1 MNMRSLLL
9 APLFRSILSLPGV
22 GPKVAPII
30 SRLTGGEHVLDM
42 LYHMPVDMVDRRYCP
57 KISTAENGKI
67 CTLEV
72 EVVKHIPNPRRSAP
86 YRIECIDETG
96 KVVLIFFHARKPW
109 LEAQFPLNE
118 TILVTGKLDRNY
130 GHAVADTAER
140 NYRIPQ
146 MAHPERLDTSDESAV
161 EWTEPIYPMTQGL
174 SPKTFRKAMLKA
186 FEGVPKLPEWLPDDI
201 LKRHKWKGWGE
212 SLKDVH
218 HPESFRDIDAL
229 GALRMRLAFDEL
241 LAQQLALRMVRNAM
255 KRPVGQSYTPK
266 GDLRARVLEAFPYSL
281 TGAQKRALQ
290 EIDAD
295 MVSAQKMLRL
305 LQGDVGSG
313 KTIVALAAACNV
325 IECGAQA
332 AIMAPTEILARQH
345 YESIVPLAKAAGI
358 SCAILTGRDKG
369 KAREG
374 ILRRIDG
381 TDIEGQADLIIGT
394 HALFQNDV
402 QYNNLGLVVIDEQ
415 HRFGVQQ
422 RLMLS
427 EKGVNTDVLVMTA
440 TPIPRSLSLTV
451 YGDMDS
457 SRLDE
462 KPAGRKPIDTRLISL
477 ERLGNVIDGLQ
488 RKSEEGERAYWV
500 CPLIEE
506 SEKLDLAAAEDRY
519 LLLQQFFGDRV
530 GLVHGKMKPADK
542 DAVMARFVAGEL
554 DVLIATTVIEV
565 GVNVPEATVMV
576 IEHAERFGLSQLH
589 QLRGRVG
596 RGDKPSSCLLLYS
609 EKLGQVAKERLSI
622 MRETEDGFVI
632 SEKDLDIRGAGDMLG
647 TAQSGL
653 PRYKCADL
661 DHHGD
666 LLYEAR
672 QYADYIL
679 AQDPTLKGK
688 KGEALRILLYLFE
701 KDKAISY
708 LRSG

>member
-1 MNMRSLLL
+1 
-9 APLFRSILSLPGV
+9 
-22 GPKVAPII
+22 
-30 SRLTGGEHVLDM
+30 
-42 LYHMPVDMVDRRYCP
+42 
-57 KISTAENGKI
+57 
-67 CTLEV
+67 
-72 EVVKHIPNPRRSAP
+72 
-86 YRIECIDETG
+86 
-96 KVVLIFFHARKPW
+96 
-109 LEAQFPLNE
+109 
-118 TILVTGKLDRNY
+118 
-130 GHAVADTAER
+130 
-140 NYRIPQ
+140 
-146 MAHPERLDTSDESAV
+146 
-161 EWTEPIYPMTQGL
+161 
-174 SPKTFRKAMLKA
+174 
-186 FEGVPKLPEWLPDDI
+186 
-201 LKRHKWKGWGE
+201 
-212 SLKDVH
+212 
-218 HPESFRDIDAL
+218 
-229 GALRMRLAFDEL
+229 
-241 LAQQLALRMVRNAM
+241 
-255 KRPVGQSYTPK
+255 
-266 GDLRARVLEAFPYSL
+266 VLEAFPYPL
-281 TGAQKRALQ
+281 TGAQSRALV
-290 EIDAD
+290 EIDND
-295 MVSAQKMLRL
+295 MASEQKMLRL

-313 KTIVALAAACNV
+313 KTIVALAASCNA

-345 YESIVPLAKAAGI
+345 YESIAPLAEAAGI

-369 KAREG
+369 KARDG
-374 ILRRIDG
+374 ILRRIAGEDM
-381 TDIEGQADLIIGT
+381 ESNADLIIGT
-394 HALFQNDV
+394 HALFQADV
-402 QYNNLGLVVIDEQ
+402 HYKNLGLVVIDEQ

-477 ERLGNVIDGLQ
+477 ERLGNVIDGLK
-488 RKSEEGERAYWV
+488 RKAEDGERAYWV
-500 CPLIEE
+500 CPLVEE
-506 SEKLDLAAAEDRY
+506 SEKLDLAAAEERY
-519 LLLQQFFGDRV
+519 ILLQQFFGERV
-530 GLVHGKMKPADK
+530 GLVHGKMKPAEK
-542 DAVMARFVAGEL
+542 DAVMAQFVAGDL
-554 DVLIATTVIEV
+554 DILIATTVIEV

-609 EKLGQVAKERLSI
+609 EKVGQVAKERLSI
-622 MRETEDGFVI
+622 MRDTEDGFVI
-632 SEKDLDIRGAGDMLG
+632 SEKDLEIRGAGDMLG

-666 LLYEAR
+666 LLMEAR

-679 AQDPTLKGK
+679 SQDPELKSK
-688 KGEALRILLYLFE
+688 QGEALRILLYLFE